1 MTKGSYAI
9 AALMLGAIMPCATLA
24 QDKAADL
31 KALAASLPGT
41 LIDDPTSLDWS
52 VYGPNHT
59 HKPIRSADIP
69 GGQAALQIAV
79 TTASNPYDVSAN
91 VPLSAAVKSG
101 EQIVIGFYARTISA
115 ETADGLGVVTVRFQQ
130 NAAPYSGFGDTK
142 LTIGKA
148 WQFYQAPARATVD
161 LPKGV
166 GVAVYQLSGAKQVV
180 QIGQTIVLSGASS
193 VLPKSESV
201 AIAPPPIMPP
211 QLQGK
216 GDLLN
221 DPTRRGWTN
230 YGMATPPEPIKVGIP
245 GGAAT
250 RFTIAAVGTNAWD
263 SGSGIPIDGAI
274 AEGDTVLV
282 SFIARTISAATPDGK
297 AMLGI
302 MVQNTTSPYAS
313 FGNHMISVGP
323 NWGLVQIRTKATM
336 ALPSGKGQV
345 MLHLAGAKQV
355 LEVGPVYV
363 LKIPEPR
370 P

>member
-1 MTKGSYAI
+1 MTNGHYAI
-9 AALMLGAIMPCATLA
+9 AALLLGSIAPGLAQA

-52 VYGPNHT
+52 VYGPDHT
-59 HKPIRSADIP
+59 HKPIRGTDIP
-69 GGQAALQIAV
+69 GGQAALQVAV
-79 TTASNPYDVSAN
+79 TKAGNPYDVSAN
-91 VPLSAAVKSG
+91 VPLTAAVKAG
-101 EQIVIGFYARTISA
+101 EQIVIGFYARTVSA
-115 ETADGLGVVTVRFQQ
+115 ETADGSGIVTVRFQQ

-142 LTIGKA
+142 LTIGKT

-161 LPKGV
+161 LPKGI

-180 QIGQTIVLSGASS
+180 QIGQTIVVSGASS
-193 VLPKSESV
+193 MLPKNESV

-216 GDLLN
+216 GALLN
-221 DPTRRGWTN
+221 DPARRIWAS
-230 YGMATPPEPIKVGIP
+230 YGMAAPPEPIKVGIP

-250 RFTIAAVGTNAWD
+250 RFTVAAVGANAWD
-263 SGSGIPIDGAI
+263 AGSGIPIDGAI

-297 AMLGI
+297 ALLGV
-302 MVQNTTSPYAS
+302 MVQNNTPPYPS

-323 NWGLVQIRTKATM
+323 NWGLVQIRTRATM
-336 ALPSGKGQV
+336 ALPQGKGQV

-363 LKIPEPR
+363 LKVAEPQ